1 VDRLWEYI
9 NCSQIHECGN
19 WEQGCAVSFLGI
31 HKSDLVCSAYLL
43 SEMFF
48 FKKYFSML
56 CCLIFLVTR
65 QMEALTREYLN
76 IKTGFADN
84 K

>member
-1 VDRLWEYI
+1 MEYI
-9 NCSQIHECGN
+9 NRSQIHEYRN
-19 WEQGCAVSFLGI
+19 WERQGRAVSFLGM
-31 HKSDLVCSAYLL
+31 HKSDLVCSAY
-43 SEMFF
+43 
-48 FKKYFSML
+48 SML
-56 CCLIFLVTR
+56 CCHYHLVRKRKCYLFFVTR